1 VKGGATIRSYLAEL
15 SSRRS
20 WRRVDAERLRF
31 EVADHLAEAAANYQR
46 AGLAPE
52 DAERRALERFGS
64 IEELAR
70 EIDRME
76 GGLMSSKASRTAVMV
91 ALISS
96 ATLVIVDVIASGS
109 VTAGPLLATAAVGA
123 IALGVSV
130 LAFAGI
136 GGPALVRAWRRAPVR
151 IALWG
156 LGALGLATL
165 AGWGG
170 AVERSGD
177 LAGRV
182 YLAGVGALCLLIV
195 VACRPFRYLAG
206 IGLIAAG
213 IVGFLIATSI
223 TGLGLGQL
231 GEGQANID
239 VVVLCVG
246 WTFLL
251 VEWLGSWDARRA
263 VGGWVGALGHR
274 IQPLPETVEA
284 ATD

>member
-1 VKGGATIRSYLAEL
+1 VRGGATIRSYLAEL
-15 SSRRS
+15 SARRS
-20 WRRVDAERLRF
+20 RRRVDAERLRF
-31 EVADHLAEAAANYQR
+31 EVADHLTEAAANYQR

-64 IEELAR
+64 IEELVR

-76 GGLMSSKASRTAVMV
+76 GGPMRSKARTIAVV
-91 ALISS
+91 LALMSS

-109 VTAGPLLATAAVGA
+109 VTAGPLLATAAAGA

-130 LAFAGI
+130 LACAGI
-136 GGPALVRAWRRAPVR
+136 RGPALVRAWRRAPVR

-177 LAGRV
+177 LAGRA

-213 IVGFLIATSI
+213 IVGFQITTTI
-223 TGLGLGQL
+223 TGLGIGQF

-239 VVVLCVG
+239 VVVLSVG

-251 VEWLGSWDARRA
+251 VEWLGSWDMRRA
-263 VGGWVGALGHR
+263 VGRLVGAVGHR
-274 IQPLPETVEA
+274 FQPVPETVEA